1 MNYGINMEDTL
12 SLIENTNSTNKEFV
26 EFESESETETAWLMV
41 ILAILISFRVLC

>member
-26 EFESESETETAWLMV
+26 EFETESETAWLMV